1 MGKRN
6 NHKANWL
13 IMIQLGKTIEF
24 VILQEPMK
32 QQDCSIPVPHKSI
45 RNISKRRCAFM
56 TLMRVLGSH

>member
-45 RNISKRRCAFM
+45 RNISKRRCVFI
-56 TLMRVLGSH
+56 TLICVLGCH